1 MGRVLIDLNYPDAL
15 ELLEERAAIVEEGC
29 KCSRY
34 ISQSTVARAYGY
46 QTWGDLL
53 RDVKARQ

>member
-1 MGRVLIDLNYPDAL
+1 MGGVLIDLSDPDAL
-15 ELLEERAAIVEEGC
+15 WLLEECAAIVEEGC

-34 ISQSTVARAYGY
+34 IAQSTVARAYGY

-53 RDVKARQ
+53 RDVKTRQ